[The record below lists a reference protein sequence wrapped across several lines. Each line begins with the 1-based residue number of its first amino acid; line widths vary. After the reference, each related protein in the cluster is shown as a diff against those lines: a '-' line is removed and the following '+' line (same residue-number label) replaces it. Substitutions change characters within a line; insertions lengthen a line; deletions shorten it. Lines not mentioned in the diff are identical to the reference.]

1 MCIPRQVFDDRHHR
15 LDRAV
20 SGPLDGVRV
29 VDATAARAGPACARQ
44 LADLGADVIQVG
56 RDRLFFGASDYW
68 NLHRNKRSIALNLKD
83 PDDRDLLL
91 DLVDAADVFLENWR
105 PGVKHRLGLAPDA
118 LLDRHP
124 RLVYGS
130 ISGYG
135 QDGPY
140 AGRPSVDQIAQG
152 MGGLMAV
159 TGPPDSGPWRVGV
172 AVTDL
177 TAGTL
182 LAQGV
187 IAALFCRER
196 TGRGQWVHTSLLEA
210 AVHLLDFQ
218 ATRWLIDGDDPG
230 QEGNGHP
237 TIPAIGLFETA
248 DGRLNLGVL
257 GSFDP
262 FAEFIGRPDLVGQ
275 PRFSTHEARAQHRGE
290 LVDEVAAVLRT
301 RTTQQWLELLSE
313 EFPAGPVYRV
323 SEVFADPQVQH
334 LRLTATVPLAD
345 GRKVEVLRHP
355 VTFSGTPATI
365 RSGPPTP
372 GQHTDEVRAEIASRR
387 ID

>member
-1 MCIPRQVFDDRHHR
+1 MTATTPGTE
-15 LDRAV
+15 LT
-20 SGPLDGVRV
+20 GPLDGVRV

-56 RDRLFFGASDYW
+56 RDRPWFGASDYW
-68 NLHRNKRSIALNLKD
+68 NLHRNKRSIALDLKD
-83 PDDRDLLL
+83 PDDHALLL
-91 DLVDAADVFLENWR
+91 ELVEAADVFLENWR
-105 PGVKHRLGLAPDA
+105 PGVKHRLGLAPEV

-159 TGPPDSGPWRVGV
+159 TGPPGSGPWRVGV

-187 IAALFCRER
+187 IAALFSRER

-257 GSFDP
+257 GSFDR
-262 FAEFIGRPDLVGQ
+262 FAEFIGRPDLVGE
-275 PRFSTHEARAQHRGE
+275 PRFSTHEARTEHRGE
-290 LVDEVAAVLRT
+290 LVEELEAVLRT
-301 RTTQQWLELLSE
+301 RTTQQWLDLFSE
-313 EFPAGPVYRV
+313 EFPAGPIYRV
-323 SEVFADPQVQH
+323 SELFADPQVQH
-334 LRLTATVPLAD
+334 LGLTATVPLPG
-345 GRKVEVLRHP
+345 GRRVRVLRHP
-355 VTFSGTPATI
+355 VTFSATPAVI

-372 GQHTDEVRAEIASRR
+372 GEHTDEVKAEIATRR
-387 ID
+387 RT

>member
-1 MCIPRQVFDDRHHR
+1 
-15 LDRAV
+15 LE
-20 SGPLDGVRV
+20 
-29 VDATAARAGPACARQ
+29 
-44 LADLGADVIQVG
+44 
-56 RDRLFFGASDYW
+56 
-68 NLHRNKRSIALNLKD
+68 
-83 PDDRDLLL
+83 
-91 DLVDAADVFLENWR
+91 LVDTADVFLENWR
-105 PGVKHRLGLAPDA
+105 PGVKHRLGLAPEV
-118 LLDRHP
+118 LLDRRP

-159 TGPPDSGPWRVGV
+159 TGPPGSGPWRVGV

-187 IAALFCRER
+187 IAALFSRER

-237 TIPAIGLFETA
+237 TMPAIGLFETA

-257 GSFDP
+257 GSFDR
-262 FAEFIGRPDLVGQ
+262 FAGFIGRPDLVGE
-275 PRFSTHEARAQHRGE
+275 PRFSTYEARKEHRGE
-290 LVDEVAAVLRT
+290 LVEELAAVLRT
-301 RTTQQWLELLSE
+301 RTTQQWLDLFSE

-323 SEVFADPQVQH
+323 SELFADAQVQH
-334 LRLTATVPLAD
+334 LGLTATVPLPG
-345 GRKVEVLRHP
+345 GRRVEVLRHP
-355 VTFSGTPATI
+355 VTFSATPAVI
-365 RSGPPTP
+365 RSGPPAP
-372 GQHTDEVRAEIASRR
+372 GEHTDEVKAEIASRR
-387 ID
+387 VG

>member
-1 MCIPRQVFDDRHHR
+1 MN
-15 LDRAV
+15 
-20 SGPLDGVRV
+20 GPLDGIRV
-29 VDATAARAGPACARQ
+29 IDATAARAGPACARQ
-44 LADLGADVIQVG
+44 LADLGADVIQIG
-56 RDRLFFGASDYW
+56 RDGRSFGASDYW
-68 NLHRNKRSIALNLKD
+68 NLHRNKRSVILDLKD
-83 PDDRDLLL
+83 PDDHGLLL
-91 DLVDAADVFLENWR
+91 ELVDTADVFLENWR
-105 PGVKHRLGLAPDA
+105 PGVKHRLGLSPED
-118 LLDRHP
+118 LLGRNR

-159 TGPPDSGPWRVGV
+159 TGPPGSGPWRVGV

-187 IAALFCRER
+187 LAALFARER

-218 ATRWLIDGDDPG
+218 ATRWLIDGEDPG

-248 DGRLNLGVL
+248 DGQLNLGVL
-257 GSFDP
+257 GSFDG
-262 FAEFIGRPDLVGQ
+262 FAEFIGRPDLVGDR
-275 PRFSTHEARAQHRGE
+275 RFSSLEARVAHRSE
-290 LVDEVAAVLRT
+290 LVHELATVMRR
-301 RTTQQWLELLSE
+301 RTTGEWLDLLAGT
-313 EFPAGPVYRV
+313 FPAGPVYRV
-323 SEVFADPQVQH
+323 SEVFDDPQVRH
-334 LRLTATVPLAD
+334 LGLTTGVQSPD
-345 GRKVEVLRHP
+345 GRRIQVLRHP
-355 VTFSGTPATI
+355 VTFSDTPATI

-372 GQHTDEVRAEIASRR
+372 GQHTAEVKAEIASTR
-387 ID
+387 